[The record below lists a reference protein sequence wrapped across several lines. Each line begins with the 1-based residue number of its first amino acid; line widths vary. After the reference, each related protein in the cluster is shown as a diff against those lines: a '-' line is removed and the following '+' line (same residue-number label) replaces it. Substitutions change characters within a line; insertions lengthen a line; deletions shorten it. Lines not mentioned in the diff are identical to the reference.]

1 MKHIKTSILLCIL
14 LTMILLLTGC
24 VSPLVAYRYPRAQ
37 TNTVW
42 ETKDGSVMF
51 RVGANETDPVYG
63 SAETEDGPVE
73 FRVSISRQV
82 SGVEFFYAEDTNTGN
97 DGESLK
103 SFAFGQGQVVSKKEY
118 RIEIVSADAVFAPGE
133 ILTFYRVGYSRGL
146 QDTRPSLL
154 PLLKHKTQ

>member
-1 MKHIKTSILLCIL
+1 MKHRKWLIALVAVMLLMVFL
-14 LTMILLLTGC
+14 PGC
-24 VSPLVAYRYPRAQ
+24 VSPFVAYRYPRAQ

-51 RVGANETDPVYG
+51 RVGAHETDPVYG
-63 SAETEDGPVE
+63 SAETGDGPVE

-82 SGVEFFYAEDTNTGN
+82 SVVEFFYAEDTNTGN

-133 ILTFYRVGYSRGL
+133 ILTFYRVDDLPRG
-146 QDTRPSLL
+146 
-154 PLLKHKTQ
+154 